1 MKPGPVQTAP
11 RSRLSGS
18 AGFSM
23 IEMVLALAA
32 VAIMFGAI
40 YAGFER
46 LNRSYAAENVKAGT
60 QQSARIGVE
69 MMVQDIRLA
78 GLNPLG
84 TAGAGIVADPTPTL
98 LRFTADLNFDGDTGD
113 PFEDITYDLS
123 GTTLRQTNRN
133 VDPNPEILLE
143 NVTDLTFTYLD
154 EAGNVIP
161 TANLAARR
169 LDIRTIGI
177 SLTLDRPAGRSGVVS
192 RTYTTQVRCRNL

>member
-1 MKPGPVQTAP
+1 MKPGPVQTSP

-84 TAGAGIVADPTPTL
+84 TAGAGIVADSVPAREFEETL
-98 LRFTADLNFDGDTGD
+98 HKAQAM
-113 PFEDITYDLS
+113 LS
-123 GTTLRQTNRN
+123 AIER
-133 VDPNPEILLE
+133 
-143 NVTDLTFTYLD
+143 
-154 EAGNVIP
+154 AGKGE
-161 TANLAARR
+161 L
-169 LDIRTIGI
+169 
-177 SLTLDRPAGRSGVVS
+177 
-192 RTYTTQVRCRNL
+192 

>member
-1 MKPGPVQTAP
+1 
-11 RSRLSGS
+11 
-18 AGFSM
+18 M

-84 TAGAGIVADPTPTL
+84 PAGAGIVADPTPTL
-98 LRFTADLNFDGDTGD
+98 LRFTADLNFDGDTND

-177 SLTLDRPAGRSGVVS
+177 SLTIDRPAGRSGLVS

>member
-1 MKPGPVQTAP
+1 MKPGPSLTDRRP
-11 RSRLSGS
+11 SLSES

-23 IEMVLALAA
+23 IEMLLVLAA

-60 QQSARIGVE
+60 QQSARVAVE

-78 GLNPLG
+78 GLNPLS
-84 TAGAGIVADPTPTL
+84 TAGAGIVADPTPTA
-98 LRFTADLNFDGDTGD
+98 LRFTADLNFDGDTDD
-113 PFEDITYDLS
+113 PFEDITYDMS

-133 VDPNPEILLE
+133 VDPTPETLLE
-143 NVTDLTFTYLD
+143 NVSDLTFTYLD
-154 EAGNVIP
+154 IDGNAIP

-169 LDIRTIGI
+169 LDIRSIGI
-177 SLTLDRPAGRSGVVS
+177 SLTLDRPAGRSGTVS

>member
-1 MKPGPVQTAP
+1 MKPGPAQTARRP
-11 RSRLSGS
+11 ILSGS

-84 TAGAGIVADPTPTL
+84 TAGAGIVGDEHYAVARQVQEVL
-98 LRFTADLNFDGDTGD
+98 LRKAECACFLS
-113 PFEDITYDLS
+113 EDCVGGYDATVEKCRTLS
-123 GTTLRQTNRN
+123 
-133 VDPNPEILLE
+133 
-143 NVTDLTFTYLD
+143 
-154 EAGNVIP
+154 
-161 TANLAARR
+161 ARWWKP
-169 LDIRTIGI
+169 DCRTM
-177 SLTLDRPAGRSGVVS
+177 LK
-192 RTYTTQVRCRNL
+192 